1 MKPSR
6 KLPGVGAL
14 ALLLALMSCDGA
26 QTEGTPGEVRAITGL
41 SRCTVVE
48 EGYYYMSV
56 ALPFTGSLA
65 QKATSRERAVR
76 LALDEINAAGG
87 IGGRA
92 IGLVTCDTRKE
103 ASVAAQVVR
112 ELGEVAPGPAVIGPA
127 TSSCTLAA
135 APEAVAARLVLVSP
149 SATSAEI
156 TDLEDEGFVSRT
168 AMSDA
173 FQGVALAHLA
183 HDEAMTRVYVVY
195 RQDAYGEGLKDVFV
209 GEFEG
214 LGGQTEVLGYD
225 EVHLDAA
232 AVAAAIDAFAPDTVL
247 LISFVDDGAAIIKA
261 VLNAGTQAAWL
272 LTDGTKDPGLL
283 EKVGDPS
290 ALEGALGTIPSV
302 PEGDTYARFAET
314 YQSAWGAEPLGFS
327 ANAYDA
333 AWLVASAM
341 ALASD
346 PDDGAEVRD
355 RLGATSTGA
364 QVTVGDWS
372 AVLDRLP
379 DGQLDIQGASGP
391 VDLDANGDVLTK
403 VEVWQ
408 VQGGSI
414 TTVGCRQPSGE
425 VCP

>member
-1 MKPSR
+1 MKTS
-6 KLPGVGAL
+6 LDLSCAGAI
-14 ALLLALMSCDGA
+14 ALLLILVSCDGA
-26 QTEGTPGEVRAITGL
+26 QAEGQPGEIRPVTGL
-41 SRCTVVE
+41 SKCTVVV
-48 EGYYYMSV
+48 EGYHYLSV

-65 QKATSRERAVR
+65 QKATSREQAVR

-135 APEAVAARLVLVSP
+135 APEAIAARLVLISP
-149 SATSAEI
+149 SATSPEI
-156 TDLEDEGFVSRT
+156 TALEDEGFVSRT

-183 HDEAMTRVYVVY
+183 RDEGMTRVHVVY
-195 RQDAYGEGLKDVFV
+195 RDDAYGQGLKDVFV

-214 LGGQTEVLGYD
+214 LGGQTEALGYD
-225 EVHLDAA
+225 EVHYDAD
-232 AVAAAIDAFAPDTVL
+232 AVAAAIDAITPDAVL
-247 LISFVDDGAAIIKA
+247 LISFVDDGAAIVKA
-261 VLNAGTQAAWL
+261 VLNAGTETAWL

-283 EKVGDPS
+283 EKIGDPS

-302 PEGDTYARFAET
+302 PEGDTYARFAEA
-314 YQSAWGAEPLGFS
+314 YARDWGTEPLGFS

-333 AWLVASAM
+333 AWLIATAM

-355 RLGATSTGA
+355 KLTATSAGA
-364 QVTVGDWS
+364 EVVVGDWG
-372 AVLDRLP
+372 AVLERLP
-379 DGQLDIQGASGP
+379 EGQVDLQGASGP
-391 VDLDANGDVLTK
+391 VDLDANGDVLTR

-408 VQGGSI
+408 VQGGVI
-414 TTVGCRQPSGE
+414 ATVGCRQPSGE